1 MYLIVFFGCSTGGIV
16 SYLHMEDQMSQLT
29 FQHFLKKRNR
39 MSEKTVQRNRK
50 ISSKLVHIEQVI
62 GLVKHIQFSPL
73 L

>member
-1 MYLIVFFGCSTGGIV
+1 MSLASFVSVLFKARVRIVYV
-16 SYLHMEDQMSQLT
+16 SLSLSPVP

-62 GLVKHIQFSPL
+62 GLAKHIKLSPL